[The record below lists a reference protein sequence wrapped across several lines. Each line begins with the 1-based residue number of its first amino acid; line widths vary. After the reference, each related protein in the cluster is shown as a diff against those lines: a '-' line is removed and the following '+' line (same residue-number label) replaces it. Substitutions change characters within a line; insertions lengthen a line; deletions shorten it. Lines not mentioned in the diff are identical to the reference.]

1 MKTAISIPDNVFLA
15 AEETAKRL
23 NIPRSQL
30 YSKAV
35 EEYIS
40 HHKDEYVTEKLN
52 KIYSN
57 KIDNESNLL
66 DTNIQ
71 NLREATKNDT
81 W

>member
-1 MKTAISIPDNVFLA
+1 MKTAVSIPDNVFLA

-40 HHKDEYVTEKLN
+40 QHNNEYVTEKLN
-52 KIYSN
+52 QVYS
-57 KIDNESNLL
+57 KDSDKETEFL

-71 NLREATKNDT
+71 SLRDATANDS